1 MAISPDCCSQPWRT
15 QYCLGLG
22 SETMRARRFSIAMTL
37 TPSGPGTSIC
47 WSRDSGTSRKIFP
60 PLRMTALSA
69 RSPLHSL
76 SMSNTTHRPPSNSVS
91 QSPAL
96 RCGRMAARMGS
107 CEFTVAHQHLLLLL
121 EMPGEFFGEIDR
133 AVLPAGAA
141 EGNGEITA
149 VIRDVTRQPA

>member
-1 MAISPDCCSQPWRT
+1 
-15 QYCLGLG
+15 
-22 SETMRARRFSIAMTL
+22 MRMML
-37 TPSGPGTSIC
+37 TPRGPGTSIC

-76 SMSNTTHRPPSNSVS
+76 SVSNTTHRPPSNSVS

-96 RCGRMAARMGS
+96 RCGREAARMGS
-107 CEFTVAHQHLLLLL
+107 CEPTAAPQHLLLLV
-121 EMPGEFFGEIDR
+121 EMPGEFFGERDG

-141 EGNGEITA
+141 DGDGEITA
-149 VIRDVTRQPA
+149 VIGNVTGQPAFHKIAD

>member
-1 MAISPDCCSQPWRT
+1 
-15 QYCLGLG
+15 
-22 SETMRARRFSIAMTL
+22 MRMTL
-37 TPSGPGTSIC
+37 TPRGPGTSIC

-76 SMSNTTHRPPSNSVS
+76 SVSNTTHKPPSSSVS

-96 RCGRMAARMGS
+96 RCGRMAARMDS
-107 CEFTVAHQHLLLLL
+107 CKFTVAHQHLLLLL
-121 EMPGEFFGEIDR
+121 EMPGEVFGEIDR

-141 EGNGEITA
+141 DGQGDITA
-149 VIRDVTRQPA
+149 VIGNVTGQPAFHKIAD